1 MADLGKL
8 WFELGIKG
16 EVAKDLQKYINL
28 FGEVD
33 KSIQNISKDYDKN
46 ANDALSAF
54 NRISEAR
61 RSLNKVYDQASA
73 SEKQK
78 MDESLK
84 QLDKFE
90 AGLVQLLQDAQK
102 MGSKG
107 LVTDFLREEHFAPI
121 TQSIRNY
128 TASLASAQKE
138 TQSFATNAER
148 LKGAITNVKDKL
160 DSLRTIRSSGILNS
174 QDFMASVKVI
184 GELKVALQEL
194 RNAEKAGNVS
204 SSQLATIRA
213 KATNA
218 MQKATQI
225 ERQYSSA
232 VQTNKNVVKEYANTF
247 DTLSQKV
254 EKSNRYMSEL
264 KNQFLSYTSLYA
276 AENFVKSMIT
286 IGGEFERQH
295 TALKSMLGDAQQ
307 ANEIFS
313 QIKSLAPISP
323 FTFKDLTSYAKQLTA
338 FNIPFEELYDT
349 TKRLSDISAGLG
361 VDMGRIILAYGQVRS
376 ASVLRGQELRQ
387 FTEAGIP
394 MVQALADKLTKI
406 NGKLVT
412 TAEVFDYI
420 SKRKVP
426 FEMVKEVL
434 WDLTDESG
442 RFYNM
447 QMVLS
452 DTLAG
457 KWANLQD
464 AWEIMLSSF
473 ANSDTL
479 MGKTLKNMVVIVTDL
494 VNSLKTLAPMISFG
508 LGGALLTSGIS
519 KGISIFKQSSTAA
532 LQNQILQSKLILANQ
547 IELNVETSKQT
558 ALQQE
563 IVRTKGTISL
573 EDLNILQ
580 TEGRITQ
587 AQMVQMA
594 YAKGLTK
601 EEINR
606 FLISKGYTEE
616 QRKQI
621 FNAQQLTTVTGKLKN
636 FFATNGLMLGIAAA
650 TAAIGYFVNEYMDSS
665 NMASEAADN
674 AAQRYGNLKEVL
686 DGTFKEAP
694 SGASDL
700 KKEINGIEEALKD
713 VDPYLDE
720 FKKAH
725 ETDDMKEYYK
735 ALRGELE
742 KTTDAYKNAARLA
755 SIYKSVTAGKQ
766 WYEFWED
773 STETDINQYN
783 NKISSI
789 KNKLL
794 KAGGVQTDEIRGLI
808 SEMYGEQA
816 SQGSL
821 FEILN
826 NLIGD
831 KQDKETAEENYNN
844 LILAARKMK
853 DAGKMSM
860 AAIRT
865 IASFFLEAN
874 SGDRSLRGRR
884 DELENEFT
892 NTIEKIKN
900 IFLTEGVLT
909 EDDVKY
915 ATDKYKQNMAQYI
928 NVISAL
934 WEGFGIDVK
943 DIMEKVA
950 EKFNLGGLFNQVQED
965 GSNGGGGG
973 GNGNDNT
980 DTLLKQ
986 WKEDFNEL
994 KKFYSQYKKWAKD
1007 IGKDAA
1013 LNRLRDSGIFA
1024 TMFDKA
1030 GKPIYNID
1038 DWRDALQKFSE
1049 TIKGGSSERNKFR
1062 LEVELEGLE
1071 FDYDKNHEQI
1081 EDAGK
1086 RISEYLSDEVAK
1098 YNLYESIF
1106 KKTGSKEFA
1115 MNAFADGRVWDDVS
1129 RGMAERLAQ
1138 MLGTEVSKIDFDA
1151 DSITMEK
1158 TLEGVNGAFD
1168 IWKKIVEITKGNYTK
1183 ALENAASAT
1192 EKLMDYQEK
1201 IALKEAEISELRK
1214 KGASVGEIIVK
1225 EKEISELQVKQF
1237 ENSSD
1242 YLRFYSSIL
1251 AMTIEEADKVGNAI
1265 RKNLVE
1271 QLAQGNI
1278 NADKYLK
1285 SMKNIDAQIEKA
1297 KNGLFG
1303 NSDLGAFL
1311 TGGQKGIVDK
1321 RWNELAEKA
1330 IEVQKAEEKVQKAR
1344 EKGDQKAL
1352 EGAKMELFMAE
1363 RELDLAL
1370 KQLGISQKQYEQL
1383 IKVSGAF
1390 KIASAVL
1397 DGLKNA
1403 AKGLSNM
1410 FDALGKED
1418 SAAFFSDL
1426 ADGIG
1431 AVASALTPVDNVL
1444 SNITSGNISGA
1455 ISGIISAP
1463 FDMVTGPI
1471 TALAQLHDKKLDRAI
1486 QKSQQEVKKLE
1497 NAYKDLETT
1506 ITERLGGIYSS
1517 NVYDK
1522 MMANLRQQRAE
1533 LQKQMQLEDDKKKT
1547 DKEKMEDYRQSIKEA
1562 DDQIKSFA
1570 QDMAKS
1576 LYDIDVKSWAKQLTD
1591 AVVDAWA
1598 KGEDAA
1604 EAFHNKVREIV
1615 QDLTK
1620 NILTQKIME
1629 QALQPVLDNIIAEMD
1644 AKSGRLDEQSI
1655 RRFAE
1660 SLDLAVNSAVPTIEN
1675 ILNQLQA
1682 QGWDFSEKSNESSG
1696 LSKSVSGMSE
1706 DTGNLVASYLN
1717 ATRADVSVIRSIL
1730 ESTYGAGDNSIAKAQ
1745 LMQLE
1750 AIASYTSRNA
1760 EAAERIEKMFRS
1772 VTEGSNKVYVR

>member
-8 WFELGIKG
+8 WFELGIRGDVSK
-16 EVAKDLQKYINL
+16 ELQRYEQL
-28 FGEVD
+28 FGNVD
-33 KSIQNISKDYDKN
+33 TILAKVNKDVDEN
-46 ANDALSAF
+46 ANRALAAF
-54 NRISEAR
+54 NKISQARIALRKVQTEAAAEEK
-61 RSLNKVYDQASA
+61 LKIDASIA
-73 SEKQK
+73 E
-78 MDESLK
+78 
-84 QLDKFE
+84 LDKLE
-90 AGLVQLLQDAQK
+90 THLVQIYNTKL
-102 MGSKG
+102 GEKG
-107 LVTDFLREEHFAPI
+107 IVGDFLKKESFDAVI
-121 TQSIRNY
+121 QSIRNY
-128 TASLASAQKE
+128 TQSMSAAQKE
-138 TQSFATNAER
+138 TKTFATNTER
-148 LKGAITNVKDKL
+148 LKGIIQNVQTKL
-160 DSLRTIRSSGILNS
+160 ASMRTIRSSGVLNS
-174 QDFMASVKVI
+174 SDFMASVRVI
-184 GELKVALQEL
+184 GELKTALQEL
-194 RNAEKAGNVS
+194 KNAEASGNVDS
-204 SSQLATIRA
+204 AKLANMRA
-213 KATNA
+213 RVNNI

-225 ERQYSSA
+225 EKQYGNA

-286 IGGEFERQH
+286 IGGEFEKQH
-295 TALKSMLGDAQQ
+295 IALKSMLGDAQQ

-313 QIKSLAPISP
+313 QIKALAPISP
-323 FTFKDLTSYAKQLTA
+323 FTFKDLVSYAKQLTA

-394 MVQALADKLTKI
+394 MVQALADKLTKM

-412 TAEVFDYI
+412 TGEVFDYI

-558 ALQQE
+558 ALQRE
-563 IVRTKGTISL
+563 IVRTKGVVSL

-650 TAAIGYFVNEYMDSS
+650 TAAIGYFVNEYMNSS

-742 KTTDAYKNAARLA
+742 QTTDAYKNAARFA

-794 KAGGVQTDEIRGLI
+794 KAGGVQTEEIRGLI

-909 EDDVKY
+909 EDDVNN
-915 ATDKYKQNMAQYI
+915 ATDKYKQNMAQYL

-950 EKFNLGGLFNQVQED
+950 EKFNLGGLFNQVQKD

-973 GNGNDNT
+973 GNDRT

-1098 YNLYESIF
+1098 YNLYEKIF

-1151 DSITMEK
+1151 DSITMGK
-1158 TLEGVNGAFD
+1158 ALEGVNGAFD
-1168 IWKKIVEITKGNYTK
+1168 IWKKIVEITRNNYTNS
-1183 ALENAASAT
+1183 LEDAAEAT
-1192 EKLMDYQEK
+1192 SKLLTISEQ
-1201 IALKEAEISELRK
+1201 IAIKEAEIEDLKNKGVFSNERILVLEKDIYNLRK
-1214 KGASVGEIIVK
+1214 KA
-1225 EKEISELQVKQF
+1225 F
-1237 ENSSD
+1237 EQSAG
-1242 YLRFYSSIL
+1242 YLNFYNSIL
-1251 AMTIEEADKVGNAI
+1251 SLSIEEAEQIGQAI
-1265 RKNLVE
+1265 RDNLNQE
-1271 QLAQGNI
+1271 LFNGTITAKQYTQEIKRINDQLKTLRNSQSDLSAFLSGG
-1278 NADKYLK
+1278 L
-1285 SMKNIDAQIEKA
+1285 
-1297 KNGLFG
+1297 NGLLQNKYNKAESNFSKASTDYAQAAQDMSTALRKGDLASAQMASNAMNIAKGQQAAAAASMQSFG
-1303 NSDLGAFL
+1303 MSMQTVA
-1311 TGGQKGIVDK
+1311 IVDK
-1321 RWNELAEKA
+1321 IVHGIDNTIQGMKA
-1330 IEVQKAEEKVQKAR
+1330 SFDDIR
-1344 EKGDQKAL
+1344 G
-1352 EGAKMELFMAE
+1352 
-1363 RELDLAL
+1363 
-1370 KQLGISQKQYEQL
+1370 
-1383 IKVSGAF
+1383 
-1390 KIASAVL
+1390 
-1397 DGLKNA
+1397 
-1403 AKGLSNM
+1403 M
-1410 FDALGKED
+1410 FDALGTDTE
-1418 SAAFFSDL
+1418 SDGWATANGVFTAMSEL
-1426 ADGIG
+1426 SKG
-1431 AVASALTPVDNVL
+1431 AASAWDSLKN
-1444 SNITSGNISGA
+1444 GNIMGVVSGA
-1455 ISGIISAP
+1455 IHSI
-1463 FDMVTGPI
+1463 TGPI
-1471 TALAQLHDKKLDRAI
+1471 TAIAQMHDKKLDRAI

-1655 RRFAE
+1655 RRFAD

-1706 DTGNLVASYLN
+1706 DTGSLVASYLN

>member
-28 FGEVD
+28 FGDVD
-33 KSIQNISKDYDKN
+33 KSIQNISKGFDKN

-90 AGLVQLLQDAQK
+90 AGLVQILQDAQK

-160 DSLRTIRSSGILNS
+160 DSLRTIRSSGILNN

-286 IGGEFERQH
+286 IGGEFEKQH
-295 TALKSMLGDAQQ
+295 IALKSMLGDAQQ

-313 QIKSLAPISP
+313 QIKALAPISP

-587 AQMVQMA
+587 AQMVQIA

-606 FLISKGYTEE
+606 FLISKGYTAE
-616 QRKQI
+616 QREQI
-621 FNAQQLTTVTGKLKN
+621 FNAQKLTTVTGKLKN

-650 TAAIGYFVNEYMDSS
+650 TAAIGYFVNEYMNSS

-674 AAQRYGNLKEVL
+674 AAQRYENLKEVL

-694 SGASDL
+694 KGASDL

-725 ETDDMKEYYK
+725 EKDDMKSYYE
-735 ALRGELE
+735 ALRTELE
-742 KTTDAYKNAARLA
+742 ETTKSYEDATKYVRMYHEAVR
-755 SIYKSVTAGKQ
+755 GKA
-766 WYEFWED
+766 WYNIFED
-773 STETDINQYN
+773 DTDEDVQDWND
-783 NKISSI
+783 KVAEI
-789 KNKLL
+789 KGALL
-794 KAGGVQTDEIRGLI
+794 KIDGVAKEGIRTI
-808 SEMYGEQA
+808 VKDAFGEEA
-816 SQGSL
+816 AQGNIYD
-821 FEILN
+821 ILN

-831 KQDKETAEENYNN
+831 NVSEEQAKENLEKLEGAGEKLVVSGKVVSKSFTTLGDMFNRMNRFTTHGGSLRSKYTEMVRQFTKAIEDGQKILLDDHKITQDDINYFTENY
-844 LILAARKMK
+844 RKRLGMYLVSVTSTWENFGE
-853 DAGKMSM
+853 DAKKVFEEVGK
-860 AAIRT
+860 
-865 IASFFLEAN
+865 
-874 SGDRSLRGRR
+874 
-884 DELENEFT
+884 
-892 NTIEKIKN
+892 
-900 IFLTEGVLT
+900 
-909 EDDVKY
+909 KY
-915 ATDKYKQNMAQYI
+915 GL
-928 NVISAL
+928 S
-934 WEGFGIDVK
+934 
-943 DIMEKVA
+943 
-950 EKFNLGGLFNQVQED
+950 GLFNDALTKGTTPTTDD
-965 GSNGGGGG
+965 GRDKT
-973 GNGNDNT
+973 DNQ
-980 DTLLKQ
+980 LKI
-986 WKEDFNEL
+986 WREEFDEL
-994 KKFYSQYKKWAKD
+994 KKFYSEFKKWAKIVGD
-1007 IGKDAA
+1007 
-1013 LNRLRDSGIFA
+1013 
-1024 TMFDKA
+1024 DKA
-1030 GKPIYNID
+1030 LERLQEKGLFDSMFKDGKPIYDIKDWEKALD
-1038 DWRDALQKFSE
+1038 DFMSKINGNTVERKKFVTSVKVAKLDFQYDE
-1049 TIKGGSSERNKFR
+1049 IK
-1062 LEVELEGLE
+1062 
-1071 FDYDKNHEQI
+1071 
-1081 EDAGK
+1081 EDAENVGK
-1086 RISEYLSDEVAK
+1086 RISEYISDEVSK
-1098 YNLYESIF
+1098 FNLYEKIF
-1106 KKTGSKEFA
+1106 KKTGNKEFA
-1115 MNAFADGRVWDDVS
+1115 MNAFVDGRVWDDVS

-1410 FDALGKED
+1410 FDALG
-1418 SAAFFSDL
+1418 
-1426 ADGIG
+1426 
-1431 AVASALTPVDNVL
+1431 PVDNVL